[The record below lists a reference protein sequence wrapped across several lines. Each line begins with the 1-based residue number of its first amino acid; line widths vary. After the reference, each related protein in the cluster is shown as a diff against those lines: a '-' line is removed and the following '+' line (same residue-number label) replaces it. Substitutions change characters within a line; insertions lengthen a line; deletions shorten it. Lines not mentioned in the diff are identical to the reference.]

1 MYIVLLRII
10 QKWKLFD
17 MSKIEA
23 LDLIGNTPM
32 VHLKTLDPKPG
43 VEIHAKLEYM
53 NPTGSTKD
61 RIIAYMVQ
69 KGVDEGKITKNTTL
83 VEGSSGNTG
92 ASVAMI
98 ASSMGLKSII
108 FVPDKCSE
116 EKIAIIK
123 SYGAEV
129 IVKPELEYG
138 KYPALKASESADY
151 YHVDQYNSPLNPEAH
166 YMTLGKEIW
175 DEMNGKIDAF
185 VATASTGGTLSGVA
199 KRLKEKNPNIKA
211 ILADPEG
218 SIYKPYFEGKE
229 DYMSYIKS
237 FHVEGAGKTKICATM
252 DFGIVDEAIAF
263 NDEKAIAMVLQLARH
278 EGLMVGGSSGGNV
291 WAALEV
297 AKKMEAPAKIV
308 TVMPDSGF
316 KYLSKIFN
324 PQWLNETGLGHL
336 VD

>member
-1 MYIVLLRII
+1 
-10 QKWKLFD
+10 
-17 MSKIEA
+17 
-23 LDLIGNTPM
+23 
-32 VHLKTLDPKPG
+32 
-43 VEIHAKLEYM
+43 
-53 NPTGSTKD
+53 
-61 RIIAYMVQ
+61 MVQ
-69 KGVDEGKITKNTTL
+69 KGIDDGKINKNTTL

-108 FVPDKCSE
+108 YVPDKCSE

-129 IVKPELEYG
+129 IVKPEQEYG
-138 KYPALKASESADY
+138 KFAGIRASENADY
-151 YHVDQYNSPLNPEAH
+151 YHVDQYNSSWNPEAH

-199 KRLKEKNPNIKA
+199 KRLKENNPNIKA

-218 SIYKPYFEGKE
+218 SIYKPFFEGKE
-229 DYMSYIKS
+229 DYMSYKKS
-237 FHVEGAGKTKICATM
+237 FQVEGAGKGSICATM
-252 DFGIVDEAIAF
+252 NFDLVDEAIAF
-263 NDEKAIAMVLQLARH
+263 DDEKAIAMVLRLARQ

-324 PQWLNETGLGHL
+324 PQWLNEMGLGHL
-336 VD
+336 VN

>member
-1 MYIVLLRII
+1 
-10 QKWKLFD
+10 

-23 LDLIGNTPM
+23 LDLIGNTNM

-43 VEIHAKLEYM
+43 VEIHAKLEFM

-69 KGVDEGKITKNTTL
+69 KGIEEGKINENTTL

-116 EKIAIIK
+116 EKIAIIR

-129 IVKPELEYG
+129 IVKPELTYG
-138 KYPALKASESADY
+138 KFPALKAAESPDY
-151 YHVDQYNSPLNPEAH
+151 YHVDQYNNIYNPEAH
-166 YMTLGKEIW
+166 YMSLGKEIW
-175 DEMNGKIDAF
+175 EETDGKLDVF
-185 VATASTGGTLSGVA
+185 VASASTGGTISGVA
-199 KRLKEKNPNIKA
+199 KRLKENDPNIK
-211 ILADPEG
+211 IVLADPEG
-218 SIYKPYFEGKE
+218 SVYKPYFEGKE
-229 DYMSYIKS
+229 DYLDYITP

-252 DFGIVDEAIAF
+252 NFDLVDEAIAF
-263 NDEKAIAMVLQLARH
+263 DDEKAITMVQRLARN

-308 TVMPDSGF
+308 TVLPDSGF

-324 PQWLNETGLGHL
+324 PVWLKEKGFGHL
-336 VD
+336 AD

>member
-1 MYIVLLRII
+1 
-10 QKWKLFD
+10 
-17 MSKIEA
+17 
-23 LDLIGNTPM
+23 M

-69 KGVDEGKITKNTTL
+69 KGVEAGKINKNTTL

-92 ASVAMI
+92 ASVSMV

-108 FVPDKCSE
+108 FVPDKCSD

-129 IVKPELEYG
+129 IVKPESPVTPDEEYG
-138 KYPALKASESADY
+138 KAAGIRASENADY
-151 YHVDQYNSPLNPEAH
+151 YHIDQYNSQLNPEAH

-175 DEMNGKIDAF
+175 DDMNGKIDAF
-185 VATASTGGTLSGVA
+185 VATASTGGTISGVA
-199 KRLKEKNPNIKA
+199 KRLKENDPNIKI

-218 SIYKPYFEGKE
+218 SVYKPFFEGKE
-229 DYMSYIKS
+229 DYKSYKKS
-237 FHVEGAGKTKICATM
+237 FYVEGAGKGSPCATM
-252 DFGIVDEAIAF
+252 NFDILDEAVSF
-263 NDEKAIAMVLQLARH
+263 NDEKAIGMVLRLARQ

-297 AKKMEAPAKIV
+297 AKRMEAPAKIV
-308 TVMPDSGF
+308 TVLPDSGF

-324 PQWLNETGLGHL
+324 PQWLNEIGLGHL
-336 VD
+336 AD

>member
-1 MYIVLLRII
+1 
-10 QKWKLFD
+10 

-32 VHLKTLDPKPG
+32 VHLKTFDPKPG
-43 VEIHAKLEYM
+43 VEIHAKLEFM
-53 NPTGSTKD
+53 NPTGSIKD

-69 KGVDEGKITKNTTL
+69 KGVEAGQINKSTTL

-98 ASSMGLKSII
+98 ASSMGLKSILY
-108 FVPDKCSE
+108 VPDKCSD

-129 IVKPELEYG
+129 IVKPASPVTPDEEYG
-138 KYPALKASESADY
+138 RAAGIRASEREDF
-151 YHVDQYNSPLNPEAH
+151 YHIDQYNSQLNPEAH

-175 DEMNGKIDAF
+175 DDMNGKIDAF
-185 VATASTGGTLSGVA
+185 VATASTGGTVSGVA
-199 KRLKEKNPNIKA
+199 KRLKENDPNIKI

-218 SIYKPYFEGKE
+218 SVYKPYFEGKE
-229 DYMSYIKS
+229 DYKSYKKS
-237 FHVEGAGKTKICATM
+237 FQVEGAGKGSLCATM
-252 DFGIVDEAIAF
+252 DFDILDDAVSF
-263 NDEKAIAMVLQLARH
+263 NDKNAIEMVHYLARQ

-297 AKKMEAPAKIV
+297 AKRMEAPARIV
-308 TVMPDSGF
+308 TVLPDSGF

-324 PQWLNETGLGHL
+324 PDWLNEIGLGHL
-336 VD
+336 TAD

>member
-1 MYIVLLRII
+1 MPE
-10 QKWKLFD
+10 
-17 MSKIEA
+17 IET
-23 LDLIGNTPM
+23 LNLIGSTPM

-43 VEIHAKLEYM
+43 VEIHAKLEFM

-61 RIIAYMVQ
+61 RIVSYMVK
-69 KGVDEGKITKNTTL
+69 KGIEEGRFNKNTTL

-108 FVPDKCSE
+108 YVPDKCSE

-129 IVKPELEYG
+129 IVKPEPEYG
-138 KYPALKASESADY
+138 KYAGMRASEDPDY
-151 YHVDQYNSPLNPEAH
+151 YHVDQYNGCWNPEAH

-175 DEMNGKIDAF
+175 DEMNGNIDAF

-199 KRLKEKNPNIKA
+199 KRLKENNPNIKA

-218 SIYKPYFEGKE
+218 SIYKPYLEGKE
-229 DYMSYIKS
+229 DYMSYKKS
-237 FHVEGAGKTKICATM
+237 FQVEGAGKGSICATM
-252 DFGIVDEAIAF
+252 NFDLVDEAIAF
-263 NDEKAIAMVLQLARH
+263 NDEKAIDMVFRLARQ

-291 WAALEV
+291 WAALEL
-297 AKKMEAPAKIV
+297 AKRMEAPAKIV
-308 TVMPDSGF
+308 TVLPDSGF

-324 PQWLNETGLGHL
+324 PEWLNEMGFGHL
-336 VD
+336 AN

>member
-1 MYIVLLRII
+1 
-10 QKWKLFD
+10 
-17 MSKIEA
+17 MSKIGA

-69 KGVDEGKITKNTTL
+69 KGVDAGKINKNTTL

-116 EKIAIIK
+116 EKIAIIR

-129 IVKPELEYG
+129 IVKPEQEYG
-138 KYPALKASESADY
+138 KYAELKASENADY

-199 KRLKEKNPNIKA
+199 KRLKENNPNIKA

-218 SIYKPYFEGKE
+218 SIYKPFFEGKE
-229 DYMSYIKS
+229 DYMSYKKS
-237 FHVEGAGKTKICATM
+237 FQVEGAGKGSICATM
-252 DFGIVDEAIAF
+252 DFDILDEAVSF
-263 NDEKAIAMVLQLARH
+263 DDEKAIGMVKRLARQ

-297 AKKMEAPAKIV
+297 AKRMEAPAKIV
-308 TVMPDSGF
+308 TVLPDSGF

-324 PQWLNETGLGHL
+324 PTWLNEVGLGHL
-336 VD
+336 AAD